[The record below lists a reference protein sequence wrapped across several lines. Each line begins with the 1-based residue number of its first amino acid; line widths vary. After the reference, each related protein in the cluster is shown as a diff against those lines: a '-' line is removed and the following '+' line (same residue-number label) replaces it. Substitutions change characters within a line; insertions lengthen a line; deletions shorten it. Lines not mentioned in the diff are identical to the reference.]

1 MKIVLANDH
10 RGYQLKMH
18 LKKFLDRMHIESL
31 DVGAF
36 SADSVDY
43 PDFGASAAKKVSES
57 EYDRG
62 ILICGSGIGMSIVA
76 NKFPRIRAALCHDAR
91 AAKMTREHNDSNVLC
106 LGADVIHE
114 ELAQE
119 ILKTWLETAFQ
130 GGRHLRRVEKIRG
143 FESQLKR
150 GDD

>member
-43 PDFGASAAKKVSES
+43 PDFGAPAAKKVSER

-76 NKFPRIRAALCHDAR
+76 NKFPRTRAALCHDAH
-91 AAKMTREHNDSNVLC
+91 AAKMTREHNDSNILC
-106 LGADVIHE
+106 LGADVINE

>member
-1 MKIVLANDH
+1 M
-10 RGYQLKMH
+10 R

-43 PDFGASAAKKVSES
+43 PDFGASAAKKVSEG
-57 EYDRG
+57 EYDRAV
-62 ILICGSGIGMSIVA
+62 LICGSGIGMSIVA
-76 NKFPRIRAALCHDAR
+76 NKFPRVRASLCHDVQ
-91 AAKMTREHNDSNVLC
+91 AAMMTREHNDSNVLC
-106 LGADVIHE
+106 LGADVVSE

-119 ILKTWLETAFQ
+119 ILKTWLETKFE

-143 FESQLKR
+143 IESQLDR
-150 GDD
+150 GDG